1 MTPAPWVGIAAR
13 VLGVVALLAL
23 LWWAVV
29 APRMSLS
36 AERAAHAGTKSS
48 HAAILADLAAKTR
61 HAADLA
67 RRASKQVQADRDQ
80 VDARHRE
87 EMNHAKNEADH
98 LRAALRSGS
107 VELQDRWACRLPG
120 AGEGDAAPDAGKAD
134 AESRFD
140 SVARVSQAAGEDAAV
155 IDWLWASWSADRKAV
170 IEGGCAEVR
179 P

>member
-1 MTPAPWVGIAAR
+1 MTPAPWVGIAVR
-13 VLGVVALLAL
+13 VMGVVALLAL

-29 APRMSLS
+29 TPRMSLS
-36 AERAAHAGTKSS
+36 AEREAHAETKAG

-67 RRASKQVQADRDQ
+67 RRASERVKTDRDQ

-87 EMNHAKNEADH
+87 EMNDAKNEADQ
-98 LRAALRSGS
+98 LRAALHSGS

-120 AGEGDAAPDAGKAD
+120 AGEGGVASDAGKAD

-140 SVARVSQAAGEDAAV
+140 SIARVSQAASEDAAV
-155 IDWLWASWSADRKAV
+155 IEWLWASWSADRQAV
-170 IEGGCAEVR
+170 IDGACAEVR